1 MPVSAILLN
10 YLECLENIVGRLCVF
25 ALKAWVGEMSI
36 YQINVFTQRIVNLFL
51 QNLFSRPRGIPVY
64 LFIAFCGPLLA
75 PSVINKS

>member
-1 MPVSAILLN
+1 
-10 YLECLENIVGRLCVF
+10 
-25 ALKAWVGEMSI
+25 MSI

-75 PSVINKS
+75 PKRYQQKLDFYGSIEILFIVYFATLKQNSPFTMIK